1 MSVCRALCVGAGL
14 ALVGLQTAV
23 AADGPVPVFQE
34 AFETGA
40 VTGRVGKAGKS
51 LSMDGRGVV
60 NMERGTIAYFYQSAT
75 EPRETEWNN
84 LGGIAGET
92 DAGYWRSIMRFQFR
106 RQEFLFNLFDV
117 GFYSPPLAFQSPFGR
132 WKAGEWHHLAA
143 VWDRQQGVTIYED
156 GKRVNSNWGRHRWE
170 WNYSPVTF
178 SLGGPLDEAMVF
190 ADCLSDAQIAQL
202 ANGGK
207 ATGPAMP
214 PLPPDSARPGE
225 LARMG
230 WTGEDLAALP
240 VVTAGQPQVITFARI
255 NRCVDAKRPVAY
267 PFEGL
272 WQTTWPSLKYGPS
285 IRGQRL
291 DIALDAGSSYDH
303 IRLFVHRPFTGEL
316 AHAPKGQDETILAI
330 EAPQSMFWHRRLPA
344 ACTDTDLVLK
354 RTFGQLGQIDLYRVD
369 PLDAARLPATTETYL
384 LAATNAFPATEPG
397 RVVMGE
403 TPRHLWNPVHA
414 TKGDVG
420 AWSLETPAFGGFQAL
435 TGEPADAKA
444 FDGVQVN
451 LVVEGLTEAT
461 PVHIEVKEPVLTDR
475 VWLAADA
482 VLKPAGSGRQ
492 VFTLLLKGRPVINL
506 PPMQA
511 RQKPAKGK
519 GKTPGALIP
528 VPGVGFTVM
537 VTAANPVKWIMGQG
551 GTQVKF
557 AVTDMA
563 AALPTAIDDQVEWM
577 REAYAET
584 MEGHRYSW
592 KRIQLP
598 LRWLALFAPG
608 RMEFRQM
615 WERVDEQR
623 PDLVGIDVKPIVY
636 IEPANDTGAPAWAFW
651 QKVVMDLHRKAVLG
665 IIDRQ
670 QVWTG
675 ELGGVWN
682 DDSDHI
688 ENWIDYLLCLDGQ
701 GRIHD
706 AVVRYWNGVYNY
718 QLIDGVGKYTQ
729 DTCHYSEE
737 GSSSLGMRLLV
748 DYGDPVAYARTMAA
762 VSRMKTWVNPD
773 PKGGYLFKSGW
784 VGPEGAWTEG
794 AFLLNKKPT
803 GHVTDVLVPLGYLV
817 WYNRHPQA
825 VDYVRGLQPGMQ
837 FLSSAYDRVTD
848 WNAARARYAAKL
860 ASKDKAETGA
870 VMLWVNET
878 GVPDAVRQAYAQEYK
893 PLGRIDHYLGYKDT
907 DKHWLAWKMTGDIRF
922 LVDSYKRTAEWFYS
936 HDWLNTEARP
946 SMDRNPLPRTSLTRA
961 RLGAIAANRGSS
973 GNAWPLHAVS
983 YVRGGDDVAALVT
996 VNEENRFAVRFYPFT
1011 ASAQEMQI
1019 RAWRCNGT
1027 FKVTLA
1033 GDKNDDGIPEETIW
1047 EQEMTLDRGADIR
1060 FTLPPAQG
1068 SILMVSPIRTEVPNY
1083 DRPDPAISLN
1093 SIELVYGDQLVV
1105 RVYNNG
1111 TRPVEDVLVRVRDGR
1126 SGEII
1131 PGGEQHTGPIEAPLD
1146 LKPRLKTTEFK
1157 NVNANSYGRLLI
1169 EIDPDKTIDDFNRHN
1184 NTVSLDYRATFTLDD
1199 GWK

>member
-1 MSVCRALCVGAGL
+1 MKYCSPLTVWAGL
-14 ALVGLQTAV
+14 SLITIQTMV
-23 AADGPVPVFQE
+23 ADPVPVLHEGFDS
-34 AFETGA
+34 GKL
-40 VTGRVGKAGKS
+40 TGRVGKAAAS
-51 LSMDGRGVV
+51 FTRDGRGLI
-60 NMERGTIAYFYQSAT
+60 NMERGTIAYFYQSVA

-92 DAGYWRSIMRFQFR
+92 DAGYWRSIMRFQLR
-106 RQEFLFNLFDV
+106 RREFLFNLFDV
-117 GFYSPPLAFQSPFGR
+117 GFYSPPLAFPSPFGR

-143 VWDRQQGVTIYED
+143 VWDRQQGITLYED
-156 GKRVNSNWGRHRWE
+156 GKRVNSNWGRHHWE
-170 WNYSPVTF
+170 WNYTPVTF
-178 SLGGPLDEAMVF
+178 AMGGPLDELTIF
-190 ADCLSDAQIAQL
+190 ADCLTDAQITQL
-202 ANGGK
+202 ARGEK
-207 ATGPAMP
+207 ATGPVMP
-214 PLPPDSARPGE
+214 LLPPETARPRE

-230 WTGEDLAALP
+230 WSGEDLAALP
-240 VVTAGQPQVITFARI
+240 VVSPGQPQRLTFARV
-255 NRCVDAKRPVAY
+255 NRCIDAKRPVAY

-272 WQTTWPSLKYGPS
+272 LETTWPSLKYGPS

-291 DIALDAGSSYDH
+291 DIALDAGQSYDH
-303 IRLFVHRPFTGEL
+303 LRLFVHRPFTGEL
-316 AHAPKGQDETILAI
+316 VRAPRGRDESILPI

-344 ACTDTDLVLK
+344 ACSDTALVLK
-354 RTFGQLGQIDLYRVD
+354 RDFGQLGQIDFYRAD
-369 PLDAARLPATTETYL
+369 PVDAARLPSKTEDYT
-384 LAATNAFPATEPG
+384 LAATNQFPDTEPG
-397 RVVMGE
+397 KVLMGE
-403 TPRHLWNPVHA
+403 TPRDQWNPVSA
-414 TKGDVG
+414 VRGTVA
-420 AWSLETPAFGGFQAL
+420 AWTLATPAFGGFQAI
-435 TGEPADAKA
+435 TEEPAGAQA

-451 LVVEGLTEAT
+451 LVVEGLTEPT
-461 PVHIEVKEPVLTDR
+461 PVRLVVKEPVLTER
-475 VWLAADA
+475 IWLAADA
-482 VLKPAGSGRQ
+482 VLRPAGSGRQ
-492 VFTLLLKGRPVINL
+492 TFVLLLKGRPVINL

-511 RQKPAKGK
+511 RKKQGKGK
-519 GKTPGALIP
+519 GKAPEELIP
-528 VPGVGFTVM
+528 LPGVGFTVTL
-537 VTAANPVKWIMGQG
+537 TAANPVRWAMGQG
-551 GTQVKF
+551 GTTVKF
-557 AVTDMA
+557 VITDRA
-563 AALPTAIDDQVEWM
+563 AALPKATDDQVEWM

-584 MEGHRYSW
+584 MEGHRYFW
-592 KRIQLP
+592 KRIQVP
-598 LRWLALFAPG
+598 LRWLAQFAPE

-623 PDLVGIDVKPIVY
+623 PDLVGVDVKPLVTV
-636 IEPANDTGAPAWAFW
+636 EPKNDTGAPAWAFW
-651 QKVVMDLHRKAVLG
+651 QKVVMDLHRRAVQG
-665 IIDRQ
+665 IIDQQ

-688 ENWIDYLLCLDGQ
+688 ENWMDYLLCLDGQ
-701 GRIHD
+701 GRIYD

-748 DYGDPVAYARTMAA
+748 DYGDPVAYARTLAA

-803 GHVTDVLVPLGYLV
+803 GHETDVLVPLGYLV
-817 WYNRHPQA
+817 WYNRQPQA
-825 VDYVRGLQPGMQ
+825 VDYVRGLQPGMR
-837 FLSSAYDRVTD
+837 FLMSAYDRVTD
-848 WNAARARYAAKL
+848 WDAARASYAEKL
-860 ASKDKAETGA
+860 ALHDPKATTEA
-870 VMLWVNET
+870 LMLWVNEV
-878 GVPDAVRQAYAQEYK
+878 GVSDPVRKAYAQAYK
-893 PLGRIDHYLGYKDT
+893 PLGKLPHYLGYRET
-907 DKHWLAWKMTGDIRF
+907 DKHWLAWKMTGDDRF

-961 RLGAIAANRGSS
+961 RLGAIVANRGSS

-996 VNEENRFAVRFYPFT
+996 ENEDNRFALRLYPF
-1011 ASAQEMQI
+1011 AKGPHDLHI

-1033 GDKNDDGIPEETIW
+1033 NDKNDDGVPEETIW
-1047 EQEMTLDRGADIR
+1047 TQDMALDRGADIR
-1060 FTLPPAQG
+1060 CTLPPGQC
-1068 SILMVSPIRTEVPNY
+1068 SVLTVRPLKTVEPNY

-1126 SGEII
+1126 SGEIM
-1131 PGGEQHTGPIEAPLD
+1131 PGGEQHTGPIAAPLD
-1146 LKPRLKTTEFK
+1146 LQPRLKTTEFK
-1157 NVNANSYGRLLI
+1157 NVNANSYGRLII
-1169 EIDPDKTIDDFNRHN
+1169 EIDPERQIDDMNRHN
-1184 NTVSLDYRATFTLDD
+1184 NTVVLDYRATFTLDH